1 MKKDKTKYQDPV
13 DRRIV
18 ALKLVRGEMTPQAL
32 KAYLKSV
39 PDASEDAVEI
49 VIEPVK
55 RRKKT

>member
-1 MKKDKTKYQDPV
+1 MKKDKAKYQDLL

-32 KAYLKSV
+32 KSYLKSV
-39 PDASEDAVEI
+39 PDASDDAVE
-49 VIEPVK
+49 VLIEPVK

>member
-1 MKKDKTKYQDPV
+1 V